1 MLTRLKAKIY
11 HHFKIKK
18 RGVKKSMERSEI
30 DKLAYRGEEL
40 PNDSN
45 IFDEIYW
52 LAMYYLYKTATL
64 NNIPAEQ
71 SAKAK
76 SALTQKLDKQI
87 KQSEPNENVIAA
99 FNDSVRVMRE
109 MEKFIRPY
117 AEFEKKSREEL
128 IEFIKHMFDVL
139 SGLGSYEEGK

>member
-1 MLTRLKAKIY
+1 
-11 HHFKIKK
+11 
-18 RGVKKSMERSEI
+18 MERSEI

-71 SAKAK
+71 AAKAK

-99 FNDSVRVMRE
+99 FNDCVLCVKWKNSSDPMRNL
-109 MEKFIRPY
+109 KRR
-117 AEFEKKSREEL
+117 AVKN
-128 IEFIKHMFDVL
+128 
-139 SGLGSYEEGK
+139 

>member
-1 MLTRLKAKIY
+1 
-11 HHFKIKK
+11 
-18 RGVKKSMERSEI
+18 MERTEI

-71 SAKAK
+71 AAKAK

-87 KQSEPNENVIAA
+87 KRSEPNENVIAA
-99 FNDSVRVMRE
+99 FNDSVRVMRQ

-139 SGLGSYEEGK
+139 SGLGPYEEDEEHG

>member
-1 MLTRLKAKIY
+1 MEVDGINSSQIY
-11 HHFKIKK
+11 FQ
-18 RGVKKSMERSEI
+18 
-30 DKLAYRGEEL
+30 A
-40 PNDSN
+40 
-45 IFDEIYW
+45 
-52 LAMYYLYKTATL
+52 A
-64 NNIPAEQ
+64 Q
-71 SAKAK
+71 SVAAQQAAKAK

-128 IEFIKHMFDVL
+128 IEFIKHMFNVL

>member
-1 MLTRLKAKIY
+1 
-11 HHFKIKK
+11 
-18 RGVKKSMERSEI
+18 MERTEI

-71 SAKAK
+71 AAKAK
-76 SALTQKLDKQI
+76 RWGCGRLFQGSA
-87 KQSEPNENVIAA
+87 VG
-99 FNDSVRVMRE
+99 R
-109 MEKFIRPY
+109 
-117 AEFEKKSREEL
+117 
-128 IEFIKHMFDVL
+128 
-139 SGLGSYEEGK
+139 

>member
-1 MLTRLKAKIY
+1 
-11 HHFKIKK
+11 
-18 RGVKKSMERSEI
+18 MERSEI

-40 PNDSN
+40 PNGSN

-71 SAKAK
+71 AAKAK

-109 MEKFIRPY
+109 MENSSDPMRNLKRK
-117 AEFEKKSREEL
+117 AVKS
-128 IEFIKHMFDVL
+128 
-139 SGLGSYEEGK
+139 

>member
-1 MLTRLKAKIY
+1 
-11 HHFKIKK
+11 
-18 RGVKKSMERSEI
+18 MERSEI

-71 SAKAK
+71 AAKAK

-117 AEFEKKSREEL
+117 AEFEKK
-128 IEFIKHMFDVL
+128 KP
-139 SGLGSYEEGK
+139 